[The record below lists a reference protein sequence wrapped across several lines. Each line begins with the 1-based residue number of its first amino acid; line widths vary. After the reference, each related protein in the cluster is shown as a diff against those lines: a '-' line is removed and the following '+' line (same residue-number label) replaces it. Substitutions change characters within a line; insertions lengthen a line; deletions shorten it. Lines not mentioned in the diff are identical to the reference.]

1 MLIRSTLIVAT
12 AIATLG
18 LGSPAFAGGGD
29 DSNDITTRTGGT
41 LDTRPRRPPV
51 QALKCHKMTGSGA
64 DHVTNNAGNGNC
76 AQCRRQWAAGV
87 ARSRLL
93 AQCRPEHRKIL
104 ACIVRVIDYL

>member
-1 MLIRSTLIVAT
+1 MTLRLPPLSSLRLFEAAARCGGFLGEGLDLHSKKRRKPMLIRSTLIVAT

-64 DHVTNNAGNGNC
+64 D
-76 AQCRRQWAAGV
+76 R
-87 ARSRLL
+87 
-93 AQCRPEHRKIL
+93 
-104 ACIVRVIDYL
+104 Y